1 MSAGCILTCAVG
13 KLQRPQSLVALPSLP
28 LPTPSPPCGGPATR
42 ALSTLLLSYPH
53 PSFYFL
59 FLRWVFTKSK
69 LLSNQWS
76 PCLSTLS
83 SSAIPQYYPFL
94 CTFSI
99 HPVWASYQAI
109 LTSFSEHQDS
119 RAFDSL
125 RVDRERLGGYGTVPI
140 FYPTMTLGNPRGC
153 LHSMHAVGSPSC
165 PYLRC

>member
-13 KLQRPQSLVALPSLP
+13 KLQRPQSLVALPSHSLP
-28 LPTPSPPCGGPATR
+28 AMLGPATR
-42 ALSTLLLSYPH
+42 ALSTLLLSSSS
-53 PSFYFL
+53 SFLLLVFKT
-59 FLRWVFTKSK
+59 VFTKSK

-125 RVDRERLGGYGTVPI
+125 RVDRERLGGYGRVPI
-140 FYPTMTLGNPRGC
+140 FYPTMTSGNPRGC